1 MSGPFLLGYLFLWAT
16 LMRTLLVKAQVLP
29 PTCARCGLRYER
41 HALGESV
48 CRCHGDRET
57 GPPT

>member
-16 LMRTLLVKAQVLP
+16 LMRALLVKAQVLP

-48 CRCHGDRET
+48 CSCHGD
-57 GPPT
+57 

>member
-1 MSGPFLLGYLFLWAT
+1 MTSGPFLLGYLFLWAT

-48 CRCHGDRET
+48 CRCHGA
-57 GPPT
+57 